1 MPLSIGFRIQVVVYP
16 VYPGS
21 AFGQGRIGDDTIVLY
36 DTGGGS
42 RHLFA
47 KFTSLYAQG
56 IQLLFAF
63 GSVNVS
69 QAVQTGPPLRAEHSP
84 YRQSGFCWREF
95 YFRRWCVYFPD
106 VFRKGDFQSLSVL

>member
-1 MPLSIGFRIQVVVYP
+1 MSHPFWASALLPVAVNLAEGGLFFGFLRFHQQDAVSIGFRVQVVVHP

-69 QAVQTGPPLRAEHSP
+69 QAV
-84 YRQSGFCWREF
+84 
-95 YFRRWCVYFPD
+95 
-106 VFRKGDFQSLSVL
+106 